1 MGGQKPAKKDTGG
14 VPVSRVLLVD
24 DDADLLALMDAAF
37 TRAGY
42 ATRTAANGR
51 LALAVLKTYRPDLV
65 VTDIVMPEME
75 GIGAIMEIKRDPNA
89 PKIIAISGAGPGS
102 RRDYLKWA
110 KHLGADEVL
119 AKPFRMSEML
129 ALAGRVTA
137 NNSNHLLNCGS

>member
-1 MGGQKPAKKDTGG
+1 MVNKQPVVRRHGG
-14 VPVSRVLLVD
+14 RVLLVD
-24 DDADLLALMDAAF
+24 DDAVLLSVLARAF
-37 TRAGY
+37 SAAGY
-42 ATRTAANGR
+42 ATKTAENGR
-51 LALAVLKTYRPDLV
+51 KALELVKSHRPALV

-137 NNSNHLLNCGS
+137 NNSNHLLKFGS

>member
-1 MGGQKPAKKDTGG
+1 MGGGQPARTDIGG
-14 VPVSRVLLVD
+14 APALRVLLVD

-42 ATRTAANGR
+42 ATRTAINGR
-51 LALAVLKTYRPDLV
+51 HALTVLKTWRPELV

-75 GIGAIMEIKRDPNA
+75 GIGAIMAIKRDPNA
-89 PKIIAISGAGPGS
+89 PKIIAISGAGLGS

-110 KHLGADEVL
+110 KHLGADETL

-137 NNSNHLLNCGS
+137 NNSNHLLKFGS

>member
-1 MGGQKPAKKDTGG
+1 MSGQKPAQNDTGG
-14 VPVSRVLLVD
+14 AHATRVLLVD
-24 DDADLLALMDAAF
+24 DDADLLALMDSAF
-37 TRAGY
+37 RKAGY
-42 ATRTAANGR
+42 ATRTATNGR
-51 LALAVLKTYRPDLV
+51 HALTVLKTYRPDLV

-75 GIGAIMEIKRDPNA
+75 GIGAIMQIKRDPNA

-110 KHLGADEVL
+110 RHLGADETL

-137 NNSNHLLNCGS
+137 NNSNHLLKFGS

>member
-1 MGGQKPAKKDTGG
+1 MSGQKPAQKDTGG
-14 VPVSRVLLVD
+14 VLASRVLLVD

-37 TRAGY
+37 RKAGY
-42 ATRTAANGR
+42 ATRTATNGR
-51 LALAVLKTYRPDLV
+51 KALEVLKTYHPDLV

-75 GIGAIMEIKRDPNA
+75 GIGAIMQIKRDPNA